1 MRVIHR
7 PWGESRF
14 KKKKTEKKFEVDNGE
29 GKEEFLQ
36 VFFPPTNKSSETEE
50 TWSEGEYTLAVSS
63 LLPTLPRPLSLH
75 RPFVLRS

>member
-1 MRVIHR
+1 MLFI
-7 PWGESRF
+7 SRGVSPGFCFFVFF
-14 KKKKTEKKFEVDNGE
+14 KTEVDNCEGE
-29 GKEEFLQ
+29 KEFLQ
-36 VFFPPTNKSSETEE
+36 VFFSPTNKSSETEE